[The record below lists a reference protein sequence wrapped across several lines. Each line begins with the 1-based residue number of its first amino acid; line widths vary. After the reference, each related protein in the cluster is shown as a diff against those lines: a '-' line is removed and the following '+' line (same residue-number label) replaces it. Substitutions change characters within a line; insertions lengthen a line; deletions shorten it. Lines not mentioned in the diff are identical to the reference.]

1 MYINIDCS
9 VQDLTQNFDNKWK
22 SSCKKIRTVSQ
33 TSEVNMYTDC
43 DFSIFVKFQY
53 DSSKSE

>member
-22 SSCKKIRTVSQ
+22 SSCKKIRTISQ
-33 TSEVNMYTDC
+33 TSEVNMYTDY